1 MKKTIKIGVIGCG
14 EIAQIMHLPYLAE
27 LDEFELWSL
36 CNTSKKP
43 LAFCTEKY
51 GVPKERC
58 YTDFADLIA
67 DPALDAVLI
76 CSADHY
82 QPAMAAIAHGKHLFI
97 EKPLA
102 FNEAQAQAIVDG
114 AKEKQLVLQVG
125 YMKVYDPAFRFFAEK
140 VASMKEITHVGVHNF
155 CGDFGFMKEIYPMCK
170 VSDIT
175 PEQQAARDKARNEAV
190 AAQIGTDDAYFAG
203 PYMDLLLGTS
213 HDTVLLRKLFG
224 DLQVRYGDVDGSG
237 TVLATLE
244 TASGLR
250 IAFEEG
256 YIDQRSVW
264 DETISVWGPECRAVL
279 EFPSPYLRNA
289 PTLVHL
295 NENDPGGA
303 NREQIIQVSY
313 EESFRCEWKAF
324 AQSIFT
330 GAVPESDG
338 QGAVEDIRIASDIIR
353 KAMLNR

>member
-43 LAFCTEKY
+43 LAFCAEKY

-82 QPAMAAIAHGKHLFI
+82 QPAMAAIAHGKHLFV

-125 YMKVYDPAFRFFAEK
+125 
-140 VASMKEITHVGVHNF
+140 
-155 CGDFGFMKEIYPMCK
+155 
-170 VSDIT
+170 
-175 PEQQAARDKARNEAV
+175 
-190 AAQIGTDDAYFAG
+190 
-203 PYMDLLLGTS
+203 
-213 HDTVLLRKLFG
+213 
-224 DLQVRYGDVDGSG
+224 
-237 TVLATLE
+237 
-244 TASGLR
+244 
-250 IAFEEG
+250 
-256 YIDQRSVW
+256 
-264 DETISVWGPECRAVL
+264 
-279 EFPSPYLRNA
+279 
-289 PTLVHL
+289 
-295 NENDPGGA
+295 
-303 NREQIIQVSY
+303 
-313 EESFRCEWKAF
+313 
-324 AQSIFT
+324 
-330 GAVPESDG
+330 
-338 QGAVEDIRIASDIIR
+338 
-353 KAMLNR
+353 